1 MPHFNARD
9 ATFRGCRC
17 HTWTTTKCGI
27 GLAEVWHWRRSGV
40 AFTPLRCGVYSAQV
54 WRFGGLGAVFCELH
68 ECVAS
73 FQKAVASGRG
83 GASSGMGQ
91 PR

>member
-40 AFTPLRCGVYSAQV
+40 AFTPLRCGV
-54 WRFGGLGAVFCELH
+54 LGAWVRCFVSSTNVLPRSRKRSRPVGVGHHRGWGSPDRC
-68 ECVAS
+68 A
-73 FQKAVASGRG
+73 GR
-83 GASSGMGQ
+83 
-91 PR
+91 

>member
-27 GLAEVWHWRRSGV
+27 GLAEVCIGGVRVWRLLRSGV
-40 AFTPLRCGVYSAQV
+40 AFLGLGCGV
-54 WRFGGLGAVFCELH
+54 L
-68 ECVAS
+68 
-73 FQKAVASGRG
+73 
-83 GASSGMGQ
+83 
-91 PR
+91 